1 MAGTLT
7 VAAKEIKDQFG
18 SKRFLILF
26 ALVLLLSSLAAYQGV
41 DYIRDNQNA
50 GFVYIF
56 SGTQMSFSFIQ
67 TMVYFGPLLGL
78 ALGFDAINKER
89 ATGTLSTLLGQPIF
103 RDSVINGKF
112 IAGAA
117 ALTTLVVSTI
127 GIMSGLAIPLLGF
140 GPTLTE
146 ASKILVL
153 ALLTIVYLVFWMCLG
168 ILYSVLTKRTSTS
181 IMASIAT
188 WLTCSIVISILASVV
203 AGFLVPLPGGEFRFI
218 REGGQMGGNETGGR
232 PMGGGLMQIPEA
244 SEYMEAMQ
252 KRSTLTSTISKIS
265 PTVLYEEAASDILGV
280 AQGFMG
286 GMGRQEFQRTLTLGE
301 ALAANW
307 ANIATLAVG
316 LVICFAASYMI
327 FLRSEIRPG
336 E

>member
-7 VAAKEIKDQFG
+7 VATKELKDQFG

-26 ALVLLLSSLAAYQGV
+26 GLVLLLSSLAAYQGV
-41 DYIRDNQNA
+41 DYIRNNQDA

-56 SGTQMSFSFIQ
+56 SGTMMSFSFIQ

-89 ATGTLSTLLGQPIF
+89 SNGTLSILLGQPIF
-103 RDSVINGKF
+103 RDSVINGKL
-112 IAGAA
+112 IAGAM
-117 ALTTLVVSTI
+117 ALTTVVIGTI
-127 GIMSGLAIPLLGF
+127 GIMCGLTIPMLGF
-140 GPTLTE
+140 GPTLAE
-146 ASKILVL
+146 ASKILTL
-153 ALLTIVYLVFWMCLG
+153 TLLTIVYLVFWLSLG
-168 ILYSVLTKRTSTS
+168 ILYSVLTKRTTTS

-188 WLTCSIVISILASVV
+188 WLTFSIIISILASVV
-203 AGFLVPLPGGEFRFI
+203 AGFIVPLPGGEFR
-218 REGGQMGGNETGGR
+218 
-232 PMGGGLMQIPEA
+232 MQTKDRGIQISPEF
-244 SEYMEAMQ
+244 MEAMQ
-252 KRSTLTSTISKIS
+252 QRNTVMSNIEKIS
-265 PTVLYEEAASDILGV
+265 PTNLYEEAASDILGV
-280 AQGFMG
+280 AGGFMR

-307 ANIATLAVG
+307 ANIATIVVG
-316 LVICFAASYMI
+316 LVVCFAASYML

>member
-7 VAAKEIKDQFG
+7 VATKELRDQFG
-18 SKRFLILF
+18 SKRFMILF
-26 ALVLLLSSLAAYQGV
+26 GLVLLLSTLSAYQGV
-41 DYIRDNQNA
+41 DFIRNNEQA

-89 ATGTLSTLLGQPIF
+89 ATGTLSILLGQPIF
-103 RDSVINGKF
+103 RDSVINGKL
-112 IAGAA
+112 IAGAT
-117 ALTTLVVSTI
+117 ALTTLVIGTI
-127 GIMSGLAIPLLGF
+127 GIMSGVSIPMLGF

-146 ASKILVL
+146 MSKILAL
-153 ALLTIVYLVFWMCLG
+153 TLLTIIYLVFWLSLG
-168 ILYSVLTKRTSTS
+168 ILFSVLMKRTATS

-188 WLTCSIVISILASVV
+188 WLTFSIIITILASVV
-203 AGFLVPLPGGEFRFI
+203 ASFLVPLPGGGFRPQAGGEGFRISDEF
-218 REGGQMGGNETGGR
+218 
-232 PMGGGLMQIPEA
+232 
-244 SEYMEAMQ
+244 MEAMQ
-252 KRSTLTSTISKIS
+252 KRNALTSTINKIS
-265 PTVLYEEAASDILGV
+265 PTNLYEEAASDILGV
-280 AQGFMG
+280 VGGFMR

-301 ALAANW
+301 ALVANW
-307 ANIATLAVG
+307 ANIATIVVG

-336 E
+336 D

>member
-7 VAAKEIKDQFG
+7 VAQKELRDQFG

-26 ALVLLLSSLAAYQGV
+26 GLVLLLSTLAAYQGV
-41 DYIRDNQNA
+41 DFIRDNTAA

-89 ATGTLSTLLGQPIF
+89 ANGTLSILLGQPIF

-112 IAGAA
+112 LAGAT
-117 ALTTLVVSTI
+117 ALATLVVGTI
-127 GIMSGLAIPLLGF
+127 VIMSGVAIPLLGF
-140 GPTLTE
+140 GPTFTE
-146 ASKILVL
+146 ASKIIVL
-153 ALLTIVYLVFWMCLG
+153 MLLTIIYLVFWMCLG

-188 WLTCSIVISILASVV
+188 WLTFSIVITILASVV
-203 AGFLVPLPGGEFRFI
+203 SGFLAPLPGGEFRVRTEDGRF
-218 REGGQMGGNETGGR
+218 QMT
-232 PMGGGLMQIPEA
+232 PEF
-244 SEYMEAMQ
+244 MEAMQ
-252 KRSTLTSTISKIS
+252 KRNAIMSNIRKIS
-265 PTVLYEEAASDILGV
+265 PTNLYQDAASDILGV
-280 AQGFMG
+280 AGGFMR
-286 GMGRQEFQRTLTLGE
+286 GMGFQQFQRTLTLGE

-307 ANIATLAVG
+307 ANIAAIVVG
-316 LVICFAASYMI
+316 LVICFAGSYI
-327 FLRSEIRPG
+327 LFLRSEIRPG

>member
-7 VAAKEIKDQFG
+7 VAQKELRDQFG
-18 SKRFLILF
+18 SKRFMILF
-26 ALVLLLSSLAAYQGV
+26 GLVLLLSSLAAYQGV
-41 DYIRDNQNA
+41 DYIRNNQDA

-89 ATGTLSTLLGQPIF
+89 ANGTLSVLLGQPIF

-112 IAGAA
+112 LAGAA
-117 ALTTLVVSTI
+117 ALTTLVVGTM
-127 GIMSGLAIPLLGF
+127 GIMSGLAIPMLGF

-146 ASKILVL
+146 ASKMVSLM
-153 ALLTIVYLVFWMCLG
+153 LLTIVYLVFWMSLG

-188 WLTCSIVISILASVV
+188 WLTFSIVITILSSVI
-203 AGFLVPLPGGEFRFI
+203 AGVMVPLPAGDFRVPTEDGRFQVTPEFR
-218 REGGQMGGNETGGR
+218 
-232 PMGGGLMQIPEA
+232 
-244 SEYMEAMQ
+244 EAMQ
-252 KRSTLTSTISKIS
+252 KRMAVTNNIQKIS
-265 PTVLYEEAASDILGV
+265 PTNLYQEAASDILGV
-280 AQGFMG
+280 AGGFMR
-286 GMGRQEFQRTLTLGE
+286 GMGFQQFQRTLTLTE

-307 ANIATLAVG
+307 ANIAAIVVG
-316 LVICFAASYMI
+316 LVICFAGSYMM

>member
-1 MAGTLT
+1 MSVAGTLT
-7 VAAKEIKDQFG
+7 VAQKELRDQFG
-18 SKRFLILF
+18 SKRFMILF
-26 ALVLLLSSLAAYQGV
+26 GLVLLLSSLAAYQGV
-41 DYIRDNQNA
+41 DYIRNNQDA

-89 ATGTLSTLLGQPIF
+89 ANGTLSVLLGQPIF

-112 IAGAA
+112 LAGAA
-117 ALTTLVVSTI
+117 ALTTLVVGTM
-127 GIMSGLAIPLLGF
+127 GIMSGLAIPMLGF

-146 ASKILVL
+146 ASKMVALM
-153 ALLTIVYLVFWMCLG
+153 LLTIVYLVFWMCLG

-188 WLTCSIVISILASVV
+188 WLTFSIVITILSSVI
-203 AGFLVPLPGGEFRFI
+203 AGVLVPLPAGDFRVLTEDGRFQVTPEFR
-218 REGGQMGGNETGGR
+218 
-232 PMGGGLMQIPEA
+232 
-244 SEYMEAMQ
+244 EAMQ
-252 KRSTLTSTISKIS
+252 KRMAVTNNIQKIS
-265 PTVLYEEAASDILGV
+265 PTNLYQEAASDILGV
-280 AQGFMG
+280 AGGFMR
-286 GMGRQEFQRTLTLGE
+286 GMGFQQFQRTLTLTE

-307 ANIATLAVG
+307 ANIAAIVVG
-316 LVICFAASYMI
+316 LVICFAGSYMM

>member
-1 MAGTLT
+1 MRVAGALT
-7 VAAKEIKDQFG
+7 VAQKEFRDQFG
-18 SKRFLILF
+18 SKRFMILF
-26 ALVLLLSSLAAYQGV
+26 GLVLLLSSLAAYQGV
-41 DYIRDNQNA
+41 DFIRDNQDA

-56 SGTQMSFSFIQ
+56 SGTRMSFSFIQ

-89 ATGTLSTLLGQPIF
+89 ANGTLSILLGQPIF

-112 IAGAA
+112 MAGAA
-117 ALTTLVVSTI
+117 ALATLVVGTI
-127 GIMSGLAIPLLGF
+127 GIMSGLAIPMLGF
-140 GPTLTE
+140 GPTLAE
-146 ASKILVL
+146 ASKMVALM
-153 ALLTIVYLVFWMCLG
+153 LLTIVYLVFWMCLG

-188 WLTCSIVISILASVV
+188 WLTFSIVITILSSVL
-203 AGFLVPLPGGEFRFI
+203 AGFLVPLPAGDFRVQTEDGRFQMAPEFR
-218 REGGQMGGNETGGR
+218 
-232 PMGGGLMQIPEA
+232 
-244 SEYMEAMQ
+244 EAMQ
-252 KRSTLTSTISKIS
+252 KRMAVTNNIQKIS
-265 PTVLYEEAASDILGV
+265 PTNLYEDAASDILGV

-286 GMGRQEFQRTLTLGE
+286 GRGFQQFERTLTLAE

-307 ANIATLAVG
+307 ANIAAIVVG
-316 LVICFAASYMI
+316 LVICFAGSYMM

>member
-7 VAAKEIKDQFG
+7 VATKELRDQFG
-18 SKRFLILF
+18 SKRFMILF
-26 ALVLLLSSLAAYQGV
+26 GLVLLLSTLSAYQGV
-41 DYIRDNQNA
+41 DYIRNNENA
-50 GFVYIF
+50 GFVNIF

-89 ATGTLSTLLGQPIF
+89 ATGTLSILLGQPIF
-103 RDSVINGKF
+103 RDSVINGKL
-112 IAGAA
+112 IAGAT
-117 ALTTLVVSTI
+117 ALTTLVLGTI
-127 GIMSGLAIPLLGF
+127 GIMSGVSIPMLGF

-146 ASKILVL
+146 MTKILAL
-153 ALLTIVYLVFWMCLG
+153 TLLTIVYLVFWLSLG
-168 ILYSVLTKRTSTS
+168 ILYSVLMKRTATS

-188 WLTCSIVISILASVV
+188 WLTFSIIITILASVV
-203 AGFLVPLPGGEFRFI
+203 ASFLVPLPGGGFRPQVGSGGIRMSEEFI
-218 REGGQMGGNETGGR
+218 
-232 PMGGGLMQIPEA
+232 
-244 SEYMEAMQ
+244 EAMQ
-252 KRSTLTSTISKIS
+252 ERNAVMSTINKIS
-265 PTVLYEEAASDILGV
+265 PTNLYSEAASDILGV
-280 AQGFMG
+280 AGGFMM

-307 ANIATLAVG
+307 ANIATIVVG

-336 E
+336 D